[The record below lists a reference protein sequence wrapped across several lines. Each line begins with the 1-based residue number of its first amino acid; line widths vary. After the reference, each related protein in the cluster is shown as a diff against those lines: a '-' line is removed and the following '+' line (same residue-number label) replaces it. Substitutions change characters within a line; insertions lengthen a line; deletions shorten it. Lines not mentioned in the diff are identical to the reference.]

1 MENKKNSIPI
11 VGISIGDLN
20 GIGPEVI
27 LKTFM
32 DNRLLKIATPV
43 IYASHQ
49 AVSFYRKSLDFENF
63 DYHQARNF
71 DEINPKKVNV
81 ITCWDKDVEIK
92 PGEINDDGG
101 KYASISLNKAA
112 SDLKVGHTQALV
124 TAPIHKKNIQREDF
138 NFPGHTE
145 FLSKYFD
152 AEETLIT
159 LISERL
165 RVGVV
170 TGHIPLKNVADNITK
185 DRVGKK
191 IGVMEKSLITDF
203 GIQKPK
209 IAVLGLNPHAGDD
222 GLLGNEEK
230 RVITPVIEELK
241 KSGKLIFG
249 PFSADGF
256 FGALYYQKY
265 DGVLAMYHDQGLV
278 PFKTL
283 AFQNGVN
290 YTAGLPVIRTSPD
303 HGTAHG
309 IAGKGI
315 ADETSFRA
323 AVLLAV
329 DIINQRIGVNSTTQL
344 SF

>member
-1 MENKKNSIPI
+1 MEHNKNGLPV

-27 LKTFM
+27 LKTFT
-32 DNRLLKIATPV
+32 DQRLLKFVIPV

-49 AVSFYRKSLDFENF
+49 VISFYRKRLDIENF
-63 DYHQARNF
+63 NYHQAKNL

-81 ITCWDKDVEIK
+81 IGCWDKEVEIK
-92 PGEINDDGG
+92 PGEINNDGG
-101 KYASISLNKAA
+101 KYAAISLIKAA
-112 SDLKVGHTQALV
+112 SDLKAGQIQALI
-124 TAPIHKKNIQREDF
+124 TAPIHKKNIQSEDF

-145 FLSKYFD
+145 FLTKYFD
-152 AEETLIT
+152 AEETLMT
-159 LISERL
+159 LISEKL

-185 DRVGKK
+185 DRLGKK
-191 IGVMEKSLITDF
+191 IGVMEKSLMSDF

-222 GLLGNEEK
+222 GLLGNEEE
-230 RVITPVIEELK
+230 RVISPVVEEFK

-256 FGALYYQKY
+256 FGALNYQKY
-265 DGVLAMYHDQGLV
+265 DGVLAMYHDQGLI

-283 AFQNGVN
+283 SFQNGVN
-290 YTAGLPVIRTSPD
+290 YTVGLPVIRTSPD

-315 ADETSFRA
+315 ADETSFRE

-329 DIINQRIGVNSTTQL
+329 GIINQRIGMDSATQL